1 MPSKW
6 SDYQE
11 AVAAFFREL
20 GLDAES
26 NVTIHGSR
34 TTHDIDVLVRLR
46 HIGFDVTWI
55 VECKLWETRI
65 TKVHV
70 LALRTIVIDV
80 GADRG
85 ILLSESGFQSGAR
98 EAATLTNVH
107 TASLADLRNSA
118 APEVHAM
125 QLRNLYDRVEAA
137 GELYWDISKED
148 RIALELR
155 PDVGF
160 CGYSGA
166 RVVESARDLLTK
178 AFRGTYP
185 ITGDS
190 VGAHLGEAAAG
201 PFATPKE
208 LIDGLDPLVADLE
221 ARLARARQSV

>member
-11 AVAAFFREL
+11 AVADFFRNL

-26 NVTIHGSR
+26 NVTVRGSR
-34 TTHDIDVLVRLR
+34 TTHDVDVLVRLR
-46 HIGFDVTWI
+46 HIGFDVMWI

-85 ILLSESGFQSGAR
+85 ILLSESGFQSGAE

-107 TASLADLRNSA
+107 TTSLAHLTNSA
-118 APEVHAM
+118 ASEVHAM

-137 GELYWDISKED
+137 SELYWSISKED

-166 RVVESARDLLTK
+166 RVVERARDLLTK
-178 AFRGTYP
+178 AFRGNYP

-190 VGAHLGEAAAG
+190 VAHFGEVTAG
-201 PFATPKE
+201 PFATPRE
-208 LIDGLDPLVADLE
+208 LIDGLNPVVTDLE
-221 ARLARARQSV
+221 RRLARASRNV